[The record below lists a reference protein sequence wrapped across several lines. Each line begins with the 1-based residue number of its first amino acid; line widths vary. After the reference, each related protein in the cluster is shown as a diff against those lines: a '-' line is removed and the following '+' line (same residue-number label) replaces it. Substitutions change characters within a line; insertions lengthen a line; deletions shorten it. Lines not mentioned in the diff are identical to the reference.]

1 MVEEVQFGVTH
12 SFNNANTRGHFVY
25 SIEIKVFPSEK
36 WAHHCKQT
44 SALPAE
50 TYNLQRHATLGVT
63 ERLSGLSLPPR
74 PTPTAPPPAPPAP
87 SANDTTHGVVKHRWM
102 PAVFDPKSAEK
113 AVEWMWKMTSW
124 ADGQPFREENP
135 TTSDAQLPEL
145 PFANAEVVRFMDLE
159 DVNEA
164 TWEVPTDVVK
174 ALHGRLD
181 WSFEI
186 KIVTACL
193 QQQKLLV
200 GTDVVTYRKKAVRV
214 ASKFKGKTS
223 RSNALII
230 PPPS

>member
-1 MVEEVQFGVTH
+1 MLEEVQFGVTQ

-25 SIEIKVFPSEK
+25 SIEIKVSPSEK
-36 WAHHCKQT
+36 WSHHCTQT
-44 SALPAE
+44 SARPAE
-50 TYNLQRHATLGVT
+50 TYNLQRLSTLGVT
-63 ERLSGLSLPPR
+63 ERLSALSLPSLPDEVDS
-74 PTPTAPPPAPPAP
+74 TPVTNSTLA
-87 SANDTTHGVVKHRWM
+87 ANDTHSVVQHRWL
-102 PAVFDPKSAEK
+102 PAAFDPKSADK
-113 AVEWMWKMTSW
+113 AVEWTWKMSTW

-135 TTSDAQLPEL
+135 TSSEVNLPEL
-145 PFANAEVVRFMDLE
+145 PFPNPEVVRFKDLE
-159 DVNEA
+159 DINEA

-186 KIVTACL
+186 KIFTACL
-193 QQQKLLV
+193 QQKKLLL
-200 GTDVVTYRKKAVRV
+200 GTDVVTYRKRADRV